1 MGQRLLRHTRQEV
14 CVRPGQARA
23 GFSFCTLALSAR
35 VYRTDPTWTA
45 LGFLFPFATASSWL
59 WQCAGHF
66 NGGTLL
72 LSPSRAHL
80 LGCQG
85 CPVVCPLRGT
95 SYAQWMSRAKC

>member
-1 MGQRLLRHTRQEV
+1 MGERLLRHTRREV

-45 LGFLFPFATASSWL
+45 LGFPSPFATASSWL

-66 NGGTLL
+66 NGGCAVALPL
-72 LSPSRAHL
+72 EPIFSGAKGAPSSALSAVPHML
-80 LGCQG
+80 NG
-85 CPVVCPLRGT
+85 
-95 SYAQWMSRAKC
+95 